1 MLLSCNDKLKL
12 RQRKS
17 GGIETSPCHAVGW
30 LQLYDRLLSI
40 CDTVFCETVELVI
53 VPIKLNSLR
62 NSPTVQAKQRRP
74 WF

>member
-1 MLLSCNDKLKL
+1 MLLSCDDKLKP

-30 LQLYDRLLSI
+30 LQLCDRLLSI
-40 CDTVFCETVELVI
+40 CDTVFCVTELVI
-53 VPIKLNSLR
+53 VPKKLNSLR